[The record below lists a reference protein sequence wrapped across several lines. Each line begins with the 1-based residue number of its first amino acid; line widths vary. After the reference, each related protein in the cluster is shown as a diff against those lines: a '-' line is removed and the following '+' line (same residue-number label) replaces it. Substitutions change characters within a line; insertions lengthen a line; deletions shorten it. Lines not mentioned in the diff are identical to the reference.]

1 MFEDLTA
8 GEYFPV
14 DLITVSRILNVD
26 DDDVDVLT
34 IDWVNTPLPSSFP
47 TSSSSIVASVSTDS
61 SRVRSGEDGW
71 DGVDSITPSNKR
83 KTNKKNTTPEL
94 KPSDQHIKNA
104 YLHGSACW
112 VVVKWEGSAYGEA
125 SFEDIHDLM
134 NHCSVNAT
142 GRNASKSSSITT
154 DGTTNS
160 EEQSAAKPD
169 EIVEY
174 SGIEYEQAL
183 RDFYR
188 REQRVPSKIYGQGQK
203 RYNRSLK
210 TCALSAPAPAAFHSA
225 DDFRLRDYQWDGV
238 RWILFNW
245 SQKRNCILADEM
257 GLGTLVRAYHLNCIL
272 LKALVEL
279 LQYNCLF
286 V

>member
-1 MFEDLTA
+1 MD
-8 GEYFPV
+8 
-14 DLITVSRILNVD
+14 I
-26 DDDVDVLT
+26 LT
-34 IDWVNTPLPSSFP
+34 IDYLNAPLPSTS
-47 TSSSSIVASVSTDS
+47 TSSSSLPSASVSTDS
-61 SRVRSGEDGW
+61 SRVKSGEDGW
-71 DGVDSITPSNKR
+71 DGVDSITPSNNR
-83 KTNKKNTTPEL
+83 RNKKNTTPEI
-94 KPSDQHIKNA
+94 KPSDQHIKNT

-125 SFEDIHDLM
+125 SFEDINDLIT
-134 NHCSVNAT
+134 HCSVNAT
-142 GRNASKSSSITT
+142 VRNTPKSSITT
-154 DGTTNS
+154 DTNE
-160 EEQSAAKPD
+160 EEQSTQKTSESA
-169 EIVEY
+169 EY

-210 TCALSAPAPAAFHSA
+210 TSALSAPAPAAYHSV

-257 GLGTLVRAYHLNCIL
+257 GLGTYIHTHVGVHTYVLSYVHHEMRMFGLMSYYFPLY
-272 LKALVEL
+272 
-279 LQYNCLF
+279 LQNQYMCN
-286 V
+286 